1 MILLASQFRFCS
13 PLVCCAVLVV
23 LAAQAQD
30 TPKQES
36 PKSKPASK
44 VASAK
49 KPAAKKANP
58 AYEKITDNPAL
69 PRVLL
74 IGDSISIGYT
84 VPVRKLL
91 EGKANV
97 HRIPTNGGPTTNG
110 LKNLKAWLGDSRWD
124 VIHFN
129 WGLHDLKL
137 IDGKHQVSL
146 EDYDKNL
153 RELVR
158 QLKAT
163 KATLIWCST
172 TTVPDGTGIR
182 NRGDELK
189 YNAVAEKIMK
199 ENDITVDD
207 LFDFARPQ
215 LDKIQL
221 PANVHFSPSGSEVL
235 AQQVAKSIEA
245 QLPKK

>member
-1 MILLASQFRFCS
+1 MILLTSRFRFCL
-13 PLVCCAVLVV
+13 PLVCCAVLAALVV
-23 LAAQAQD
+23 KAQD
-30 TPKQES
+30 APTQAS
-36 PKSKPASK
+36 PASKPATQ
-44 VASAK
+44 AAPAK
-49 KPAAKKANP
+49 KAAAKKTNP
-58 AYEKITDNPAL
+58 AYEKITDDPGL

-84 VPVRKLL
+84 LPVRKLL
-91 EGKANV
+91 DGKANL

-153 RELVR
+153 RELVQ

-163 KATLIWCST
+163 KAKLIWCST
-172 TTVPDGTGIR
+172 TPVPDGTGIR

-199 ENDITVDD
+199 EHDIPIDD
-207 LFDFARPQ
+207 LFEFARPQ
-215 LDKIQL
+215 LDQIQL
-221 PANVHFSPSGSEVL
+221 PANVHFSPRGSEVL

>member
-1 MILLASQFRFCS
+1 VAFVASAVKAQDVPQPDASQQAS
-13 PLVCCAVLVV
+13 PAN
-23 LAAQAQD
+23 
-30 TPKQES
+30 
-36 PKSKPASK
+36 KPASK
-44 VASAK
+44 AAPAK
-49 KPAAKKANP
+49 TPAAKTPAAKQANP

-97 HRIPTNGGPTTNG
+97 HRIPANGGPTTNG
-110 LKNLKAWLGDSRWD
+110 LKNLQACLGDGRWD

-146 EDYDKNL
+146 ADYDKNL
-153 RELVR
+153 RELVQ
-158 QLKAT
+158 QLKVT

-172 TTVPDGTGIR
+172 TPVPDGTGIR
-182 NRGDELK
+182 HRGDELK
-189 YNAVAEKIMK
+189 YNAVAEKIMT
-199 ENDITVDD
+199 ENDIAIDD
-207 LFDFARPQ
+207 LFEFARPQ

-245 QLPKK
+245 RLPKK